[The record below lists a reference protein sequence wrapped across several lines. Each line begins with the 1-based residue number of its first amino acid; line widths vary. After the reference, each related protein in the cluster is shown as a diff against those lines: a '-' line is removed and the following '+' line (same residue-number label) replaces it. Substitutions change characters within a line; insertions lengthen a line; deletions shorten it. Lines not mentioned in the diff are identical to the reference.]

1 MAIDMVFQIKSELK
15 KYIKPEKVAIFA
27 NFFKTGQGQYGE
39 GDLFLGINVPDQRTV
54 AKLFQNEAT
63 LSDVDSLLKEK
74 YHECRLTALLILVE
88 KYKKSSDEN
97 KKRIVDFY
105 LENLKRVNNWDL
117 VDLTA
122 PKILGNY
129 LLDKDR
135 KILYRL
141 ARSENLWEKRVS
153 IISTYTLLK
162 DKQYLETIE
171 ISKILLSD
179 THDLIHKAVGW
190 MLREMGK
197 MDKKIEMDFLDIYY
211 KKMPR
216 TMLRYAIEKFSE
228 EERQDYLKR

>member
-1 MAIDMVFQIKSELK
+1 MVFQIKSELK